1 MANNSFTAQYD
12 AARKKKEEE
21 QASAVLPSFTP
32 LALSLPTLE
41 PVVPQRADNHSV
53 LHQIEQETGRN
64 ATAERLAPVQKPQT
78 ILGAIREL
86 PKLIGEGIQA
96 KAKVEADMATDDII
110 DPLEAAGLGLAKG
123 MGALSAGEAIGA
135 GIGKITGNE
144 DIQKRAREASDIN
157 DQMLKEAKEQNPLA
171 FGAGN
176 IGGNLMLMSGIGQG
190 LGAIKGLG
198 QLPTIARGAITGL
211 GTLAGAEAIHG
222 AGAAA
227 TGKITPGEYA
237 KNVAVSGIAGAAGG
251 ALSAGVNAAG
261 LKLLRGM
268 NKAKDGVIT
277 AGSDFIGAQNKVLP
291 NVLLGGASSLGYSAG
306 VTGTQEL
313 SKAITDEDYTP
324 DWNQIGTSA
333 LTAFAFGAFNA
344 YLRTAQT
351 SEANRSTMQQVN
363 DAVQDSYRKWSEA
376 TDPAIKA
383 QYAEETA
390 AWADRAIK
398 SLADMQIVGADQQVR
413 DMADFLWNI
422 EQEMAAYTTLNTNFG
437 AELGAGGALVPGMAG
452 GLAPT
457 GGQPTP
463 GAPQGTLPDQT
474 GALAALAVNGNVP
487 AAAPKAQPEGLTLPT
502 LEPENA
508 RNAKNLPTAEGKMP
522 TQAANLSEG
531 TGKMP
536 TERYSLRDVPV
547 PTYEELV
554 AKPDMTVVDVRRPQ
568 TGNFAEERAAFL
580 DSPAAKQMYSAPV
593 VNRDTGEGIFI
604 TPATM
609 THTFSNEGWEQIELA
624 EHLPEIVETA
634 VLTHA
639 EPSRKA
645 PDDRTTG
652 VYTLFGAALTDA
664 GVQPVKLTVK
674 EYNIEKQAI
683 PATIAEYL
691 GTGVQPETYASVYD
705 GKVLVLENIEKESP
719 SSSAA
724 TDAAEKAAVYH
735 PSGLSAISVK
745 DLLSLVKGDA
755 ARYVPQP
762 ESGAVQIM
770 PGNAGAQIQ
779 NGGMT
784 NGNEGSAG
792 PQLAGPGGNE
802 AGQNA
807 VGETGAL
814 YRGDAGGRPD
824 ELGRGAADAIRIRGG
839 SKENRALT
847 LQRQRAAMEQPLAS
861 PADFGIENG
870 SANPTLRVL
879 PEADYDAEATEFTE
893 WAYERGVKD
902 VKIVTGLIQIE
913 TPEGPVSV
921 LDVINKDTGTLIIR
935 GDSLKRS
942 LSETGRHSVGH
953 FVTGQAQVESFERA
967 IKGRY
972 KEEAWGHLFDTYRRS
987 WAPLTNN
994 YEGMTERETELYV
1007 WEEIMEDAYAGVD
1020 NYGTKASVYS
1030 REALAVIDGTQETG
1044 ELTLPTLD
1052 NAPAGTQPE
1061 INGIRGPPAR
1071 YLYAGKNARSADSEA
1086 LAEAERLEMQGL
1098 DPEDIRQETGWFRGD
1113 DGLWRYEIDD
1123 SGMEY
1128 RSQGDMAYMQD
1139 PEYREYLEL
1148 WDKVVARSEGTDE
1161 ELDRVRE
1168 LDKKY
1173 SGVGRIA
1180 AFKMYE
1186 GRAKLADIIQHDE
1199 LFRAY
1204 PQLRNTSVRFTDL
1217 PKGVRGEYDPSENA
1231 ITLDHSL
1238 RDAPESTLIH
1248 EIQHAIQR
1256 AEGFARGANTEY
1268 WQRQLDNGFDNRTHD
1283 ELRHAEDLERQY
1295 DVMEKSDPAFMRE
1308 AEALYATVPDLPRG
1322 KVDWDTLE
1330 QIEEDPPEWQAF
1342 DAKRDALEERYGWE
1356 KIGRFFDLKYDMEKA
1371 RSGKRNAY
1379 DLYRDTAGEIEARD
1393 AASRRTMTPE
1403 ERREL
1408 PPARGGGN
1416 AVFNFNDYEELAQ
1429 ERDASEKETRL
1440 QEIQEEVRALKEQE
1454 EKYAAGPEY
1463 QEMMDAVSAHL
1474 AREGSRFEKDAE
1486 FDAALK
1492 KYHQWQVESGYS
1504 DVYQRREALENE
1516 AKELQRQIDKERKA
1530 AAEEA
1535 RDERRKQY
1543 SPEMSS
1549 KYAAKAAR
1557 KFGTTSRFDLAGYLT
1572 TNGSLLDFSEGQGY
1586 RVADH
1591 RQIAEILDFLP
1602 DDHSYSEGMIEF
1614 MNLGNIRL
1622 QSYGIDITKPP
1633 TAKQVPVLRRF
1644 FNSLD
1649 GEVTVDFSDENGDTV
1664 GSIDYPEG
1672 TRADRIFA
1680 DMDRYFETGK
1690 VPELSTTAQ
1699 FHTRYSVDS
1708 EGPQEYNALMER
1720 DDVLLGDQDDTFTEA
1735 NRTVPFTYAIVPGES
1750 LIISNDEYGNVNPQ
1764 YPQEL
1769 QPRDRTRTASQEWTA
1784 DTSKKLNP
1792 RKLAESATAQN
1803 GAPIVR
1809 GDGVVIGGN
1818 GRSRSILMAYANGNA
1833 GEYEQFLREKG
1844 GRYGIDTANL
1854 PDKPILVRIAQDV
1867 DDWPALAEELNVSSQ
1882 AAYSAT
1888 ERAMSDARK
1897 MEGVLELLVPNDDGD
1912 INTAANAAFI
1922 QAFIQKVVPK
1932 NEQGD
1937 VLDGPGHLSQKGLER
1952 VENAIFAYAYGDP
1965 NLLQKYSES
1974 LDNDMKNVTNALM
1987 QSAPAAVALQ
1997 ADIKAGRAYDIP
2009 AVQTILKAME
2019 IFTEAKRGKKTVEE
2033 QANQLSLLEPEN
2045 QDAGELAMFIDRNK
2059 RSAKQMR
2066 IAFNSLYEEIES
2078 YGDPNQE
2085 SFFGGEEH
2093 DIHGALE
2100 GAVKRYEQ
2108 ATGREFG
2115 RPDYWGA
2122 GMDAGMGS
2130 EAAAPGAGA
2139 GSEPNDESIG
2149 RSGEADA
2156 GADGGG
2162 IPESEP
2168 GELTLPTLEEE
2179 PKPAKAPKA
2188 PKEPKPRKERA
2199 PARRKPPE
2207 PIPSTLPESGIPEGY
2222 NSIEEFVASSTAR
2235 AEAAKAERL
2244 RNVSKD
2250 DFVGTPALQKI
2261 GVKIDNSV
2269 GIYSHLRQLMEN
2281 DRAAKQI
2288 QRETHRAERRLGA
2301 TDAERNF
2308 ASGIAA
2314 GVYNASDIPASMNR
2328 DKVMEL
2334 ADYYWAEQ
2342 AVADD
2347 RIRKQRE
2354 QIGRALEEKMEE
2366 LFKDSDEFKPSK
2378 AITLNYRTPQRNML
2392 HIFGDE
2398 RGKAINEALFDP
2410 VAVNEAE
2417 RFRFV
2422 NRMHDEVRTF
2432 AGEDGKQR
2440 KLTKE
2445 ERALVQML
2453 IEGKAVAEEVASME
2467 MHGAIENVAHNIRNG
2482 GDAGDS
2488 AKEFGLSREEEK
2500 LAVKYARWLQTD
2512 EALHSG
2518 KVDAVKVENAAK
2530 KYSALFDQFYDA
2542 INDFLVAHGYEPIG
2556 FIKGYAPHIQPEN
2569 NQNLLN
2575 KALNT
2580 LGINTDVTRLPSSI
2594 AGLTANYKP
2603 NKRWN
2608 PYFLSRTSDVTDYD
2622 IASAFESYVDYMSDV
2637 LYHTDDI
2644 MRVRQAAKYFRQTY
2658 APEEI
2663 KNNLSWANELRYGT
2677 TEQKANYLRD
2687 QGVIDRSTVLSPADI
2702 NAQMDEYVEK
2712 LFGDI
2717 TKTTKY
2723 SNLVMWLDNYA
2734 NILAGK
2740 QSAADRAPESMWGRE
2755 VLNIGNK
2762 LVRTFAQ
2769 ANVAGNL
2776 SSMLNQTAQ
2785 IPMIQAELG
2794 SRWTAAAIADIMSGK
2809 LRRGEWADQSDF
2821 LTGKKGIEYLVSTP
2835 GEMVLTAL
2843 FKPAEIMDTFVSTV
2857 AVRGKYLKELH
2868 AGKSPKEAMKAADAF
2883 GTAVMGS
2890 RMKGS
2895 KPLAFNSK
2903 NPIYQMVNVFQIEAF
2918 NSWEHIKEDLP
2929 RDFRTIEK
2937 EQGKGKAALA
2947 LAGVIV
2953 KALLLTFLMN
2963 RLAEKTYGGTPAPFD
2978 LLGMTANF
2986 IASGNGLTTNAYLET
3001 LIDNG
3006 WEKIS
3011 GERLFDTEDRIGE
3024 EPFDYE
3030 TALKDL
3036 GYNISNDI
3044 PFLRNAAG
3052 LLGLGDQTL
3061 PMPDIYGGIKG
3072 TVDSIKN
3079 NGVASW
3085 DTGRAAL
3092 KLLTQLIPGGRQIQK
3107 TTLGLETVMRGG
3119 DFSGT
3124 GEKEKLKYPAEGDF
3138 WSTVQ
3143 SLMFGKYATEAS
3155 DEYYASGASAL
3166 SVNQTRLWRSLTE
3179 GGADPGE
3186 TYDAIQSYRKIAN
3199 DDDLTSYE
3207 KGVQERALIRDL
3219 DMTDDQKLE
3228 MYRELSN
3235 ADSRAEKFRAI
3246 MDTGLSFAQTI
3257 GIYDKYAEIDA
3268 DEGKKATEKATA
3280 FSKWI
3285 DQQGYKSGQAATIKE
3300 ELKFWNII
3308 PADAARYEKLTDAGL
3323 ETEDAFKLTDAL
3335 ADLKPEPGKE
3345 NVSDMQKYRVIAG
3358 SDLTE
3363 REKTAAI
3370 GSIMGTD
3377 MVTDAGNPSQ
3387 YAKMLT
3393 LLDGGVTLDQYLD
3406 LSEADA
3412 VDGYLRYQ
3420 TVSAGRGYGI
3430 TPAAYIKFRQI
3441 MPSYDADGNGSY
3453 TQKEVQAALDSMSG
3467 AGGLTLPSLGGEQNV
3482 TLTNTQKA
3490 VLWQMANKSWKGYKN
3505 PFDATVG
3512 QWVYDALHAEPESGG
3527 TPALSG
3533 GAGELPG
3540 LTLPSLV
3547 G

>member
-1 MANNSFTAQYD
+1 MASIMERLNKMRED
-12 AARKKKEEE
+12 ARGSESAAP
-21 QASAVLPSFTP
+21 ASAQDDILRRLDEMRRDARGTG
-32 LALSLPTLE
+32 
-41 PVVPQRADNHSV
+41 VPQRTDNHGV

-64 ATAERLAPVQKPQT
+64 ATAERLAPIQKPQT

-144 DIQKRAREASDIN
+144 DIQKRAREVSDIN
-157 DQMLKEAKEQNPLA
+157 DQMLKEAKEQNSLA

-198 QLPTIARGAITGL
+198 QLPTIARGAIKGL

-333 LTAFAFGAFNA
+333 LTAFAFGAINA

-437 AELGAGGALVPGMAG
+437 AELGTGGALVPGMAG

-457 GGQPTP
+457 GGQPAPETP
-463 GAPQGTLPDQT
+463 RGALPDQT

-487 AAAPKAQPEGLTLPT
+487 AKAPKAQPEGLTLPT

-508 RNAKNLPTAEGKMP
+508 QNAKKLPAAEGKMP
-522 TQAANLSEG
+522 TQAAIMSEG
-531 TGKMP
+531 TGNMP

-554 AKPDMTVVDVRRPQ
+554 AKPDVTVVDVRRPQ

-652 VYTLFGAALTDA
+652 IYTLFGAAETEN
-664 GVQPVKLTVK
+664 GIQPVKLTVK

-683 PATIAEYL
+683 PATIAKYL
-691 GTGVQPETYASVYD
+691 GDGLQPETYASVYD
-705 GKVLVLENIEKESP
+705 GKVLVLEGIEKESP

-724 TDAAEKAAVYH
+724 TDATAKAAVYH
-735 PSGLSAISVK
+735 PSGLSEISVK
-745 DLLSLVKGDA
+745 DLLALVKGDA
-755 ARYVPQP
+755 LKYVPKP
-762 ESGAVQIM
+762 TAPAAPI
-770 PGNAGAQIQ
+770 IK
-779 NGGMT
+779 NGGMM
-784 NGNEGSAG
+784 NGNEGNAG
-792 PQLAGPGGNE
+792 PQLAGPRGNE

-847 LQRQRAAMEQPLAS
+847 IQRQQAAMKQPLAS

-870 SANPTLRVL
+870 SANPTLREL
-879 PEADYDAEATEFTE
+879 PEADYDAEATEFVE
-893 WAYERGVKD
+893 WAYKRGVKD

-953 FVTGQAQVESFERA
+953 FVTGQTQVESFERA

-1007 WEEIMEDAYAGVD
+1007 WEEILEDAYAGVD
-1020 NYGTKASVYS
+1020 NYGTKASEYS

-1086 LAEAERLEMQGL
+1086 LAEAERLKSAEPVTADADGKDIPL
-1098 DPEDIRQETGWFRGD
+1098 PERLGKKPDI
-1113 DGLWRYEIDD
+1113 
-1123 SGMEY
+1123 
-1128 RSQGDMAYMQD
+1128 
-1139 PEYREYLEL
+1139 
-1148 WDKVVARSEGTDE
+1148 
-1161 ELDRVRE
+1161 
-1168 LDKKY
+1168 
-1173 SGVGRIA
+1173 
-1180 AFKMYE
+1180 
-1186 GRAKLADIIQHDE
+1186 
-1199 LFRAY
+1199 
-1204 PQLRNTSVRFTDL
+1204 
-1217 PKGVRGEYDPSENA
+1217 
-1231 ITLDHSL
+1231 
-1238 RDAPESTLIH
+1238 
-1248 EIQHAIQR
+1248 
-1256 AEGFARGANTEY
+1256 
-1268 WQRQLDNGFDNRTHD
+1268 
-1283 ELRHAEDLERQY
+1283 
-1295 DVMEKSDPAFMRE
+1295 
-1308 AEALYATVPDLPRG
+1308 
-1322 KVDWDTLE
+1322 
-1330 QIEEDPPEWQAF
+1330 
-1342 DAKRDALEERYGWE
+1342 
-1356 KIGRFFDLKYDMEKA
+1356 
-1371 RSGKRNAY
+1371 
-1379 DLYRDTAGEIEARD
+1379 
-1393 AASRRTMTPE
+1393 
-1403 ERREL
+1403 
-1408 PPARGGGN
+1408 
-1416 AVFNFNDYEELAQ
+1416 
-1429 ERDASEKETRL
+1429 
-1440 QEIQEEVRALKEQE
+1440 
-1454 EKYAAGPEY
+1454 
-1463 QEMMDAVSAHL
+1463 
-1474 AREGSRFEKDAE
+1474 
-1486 FDAALK
+1486 
-1492 KYHQWQVESGYS
+1492 
-1504 DVYQRREALENE
+1504 
-1516 AKELQRQIDKERKA
+1516 
-1530 AAEEA
+1530 
-1535 RDERRKQY
+1535 
-1543 SPEMSS
+1543 
-1549 KYAAKAAR
+1549 
-1557 KFGTTSRFDLAGYLT
+1557 
-1572 TNGSLLDFSEGQGY
+1572 
-1586 RVADH
+1586 
-1591 RQIAEILDFLP
+1591 
-1602 DDHSYSEGMIEF
+1602 
-1614 MNLGNIRL
+1614 
-1622 QSYGIDITKPP
+1622 
-1633 TAKQVPVLRRF
+1633 
-1644 FNSLD
+1644 
-1649 GEVTVDFSDENGDTV
+1649 
-1664 GSIDYPEG
+1664 
-1672 TRADRIFA
+1672 
-1680 DMDRYFETGK
+1680 
-1690 VPELSTTAQ
+1690 
-1699 FHTRYSVDS
+1699 RYSVDS
-1708 EGPQEYNALMER
+1708 EEPQEYNALMER
-1720 DDVLLGDQDDTFTEA
+1720 DDVLLGEQDDTFTEA
-1735 NRTVPFTYAIVPGES
+1735 NRTVPFTYAIVPGDS

-1844 GRYGIDTANL
+1844 SRYGIDTANL

-1867 DDWPALAEELNVSSQ
+1867 DDWTALAEELNVSSQ

-1997 ADIKAGRAYDIP
+1997 ADIKAGRAYDLP

-2019 IFTEAKRGKKTVEE
+2019 IFTEAKRDKKTVEE

-2130 EAAAPGAGA
+2130 EAAAPGAGT
-2139 GSEPNDESIG
+2139 GSEPNDESVG

-2162 IPESEP
+2162 VPESEP

-2188 PKEPKPRKERA
+2188 SKEPKPRKERA

-2269 GIYSHLRQLMEN
+2269 GIYSRLRWLIDN

-2308 ASGIAA
+2308 ASGIVA

-2347 RIRKQRE
+2347 SIRMQRE

-2378 AITLNYRTPQRNML
+2378 AIVLNYRTPQRNML

-2440 KLTKE
+2440 ELTKE

-2467 MHGAIENVAHNIRNG
+2467 MRSAIENVAHNIRNG
-2482 GDAGDS
+2482 ADAGDS
-2488 AKEFGLSREEEK
+2488 AKEFGLSREESK
-2500 LAVKYARWLQTD
+2500 LALRYAQWLETD

-2530 KYSALFDQFYDA
+2530 KYSELFDQFYDA

-2644 MRVRQAAKYFRQTY
+2644 MRIRQAAKYFRQTY

-2677 TEQKANYLRD
+2677 AEQKANYLRD
-2687 QGVIDRSTVLSPADI
+2687 QGVIDRSAVLSPADI

-2723 SNLVMWLDNYA
+2723 SDLVMWLDNYA

-2794 SRWTAAAIADIMSGK
+2794 SRWTAAAIKDILTGK
-2809 LRRGEWADQSDF
+2809 LRRAEWASQSDF

-2903 NPIYQMVNVFQIEAF
+2903 NPIYQMVNIFQIEAL

-3001 LIDNG
+3001 LIDNA

-3011 GERLFDTEDRIGE
+3011 GERLFGTEDHIGE

-3030 TALKDL
+3030 TALEDL
-3036 GYNISNDI
+3036 GYNVSNDI

-3061 PMPDIYGGIKG
+3061 PMPDIIGNALNIGKGIY
-3072 TVDSIKN
+3072 N
-3079 NGVASW
+3079 NGLTL
-3085 DTGRAAL
+3085 DTGRGAL
-3092 KLLTQLIPGGRQIQK
+3092 KMLSELIPGGKQLYK
-3107 TTLGLETVMRGG
+3107 TALGLETIMRGG
-3119 DFSGT
+3119 DFSG
-3124 GEKEKLKYPAEGDF
+3124 KIDNEKLKYPTEDDF

-3155 DEYYASGASAL
+3155 DEYYASGASEL
-3166 SVNQTRLWRSLTE
+3166 SANQTRLWRSLTE

-3199 DDDLTSYE
+3199 DEDLTSYE

-3228 MYRELSN
+3228 MYRELSD

-3257 GIYDKYAEIDA
+3257 SAYDKYAEIDA

-3285 DQQGYKSGQAATIKE
+3285 DQQGYKSSQAKAIKE

-3308 PADAARYEKLTDAGL
+3308 PADATRYEKLTDAGL
-3323 ETEDAFKLTDAL
+3323 ETEDAFKLTNAL

-3345 NVSDMQKYRVIAG
+3345 NVSDMQKYRVIDS
-3358 SDLTE
+3358 SDLSD
-3363 REKTAAI
+3363 REKIAAV
-3370 GSIMGTD
+3370 GTIMGTD
-3377 MVTDAGNPSQ
+3377 MTTESGNPSQ
-3387 YAKMLT
+3387 YAKMLE
-3393 LLDGGVTLDQYLD
+3393 LLDDGVTLDQYLD

-3412 VDGYLRYQ
+3412 VDGYLRYEG
-3420 TVSAGRGYGI
+3420 VNVGRDYGI
-3430 TPAAYIKFRQI
+3430 TPETYLDYKERL
-3441 MPSYDADGNGSY
+3441 PSFDADKNGSY
-3453 TQKEVQAALDSMSG
+3453 KQEEIEAALDSM
-3467 AGGLTLPSLGGEQNV
+3467 GGGPTLPSLGGKRDA
-3482 TLTNTQKA
+3482 TLTNTQRA
-3490 VLWQMANKSWKGYKN
+3490 VLWQLANKSWKPKN
-3505 PFDATVG
+3505 NPYDTTVG
-3512 QWVYDALHAEPESGG
+3512 QWVYDALHAEPEENSFPILRGE
-3527 TPALSG
+3527 
-3533 GAGELPG
+3533 AGDLPKLNLQG
-3540 LTLPSLV
+3540 SKE
-3547 G
+3547 